1 MWADGFSR
9 GDDSLDVL
17 VRNNGGREGSRLL
30 AAPCSDNPGLTL
42 RAGCASPSPG
52 RATSFI
58 DHNCLSGSWLL
69 LWLQN
74 LSRPGS
80 STRPSPRRPISAML
94 SSAHP
99 DSVPQ
104 ILREHNEL
112 CVAGSRC
119 IPSDVSPAHTT
130 AWLCQLKASFPRN
143 GGHWGPLT
151 PCAVKLPCFM
161 PLPASISRAAPGLS
175 GRWSWIV
182 TGRIHR
188 NPVGV
193 HPPPGTIRGFPQT
206 LPALSYP
213 GPRPGPRAAFCRV
226 TSWRKKLDMPLPAL
240 GKPARLQ
247 RAGSALQAPKLL
259 KINLL
264 SRHSP
269 PTVLHTGGLH
279 CF

>member
-1 MWADGFSR
+1 MGIVSAIVLGGRSRITNVWADGFSR

-58 DHNCLSGSWLL
+58 DHNCLSGPWLL

-151 PCAVKLPCFM
+151 PCAVKRPC
-161 PLPASISRAAPGLS
+161 LASCHSQ
-175 GRWSWIV
+175 
-182 TGRIHR
+182 HR
-188 NPVGV
+188 FLGQPPVSLADG
-193 HPPPGTIRGFPQT
+193 
-206 LPALSYP
+206 
-213 GPRPGPRAAFCRV
+213 
-226 TSWRKKLDMPLPAL
+226 
-240 GKPARLQ
+240 
-247 RAGSALQAPKLL
+247 AG
-259 KINLL
+259 
-264 SRHSP
+264 
-269 PTVLHTGGLH
+269 
-279 CF
+279 